1 MPLHPDPAI
10 SALTRQFTAAI
21 DMLRDAIAACPERL
35 WRARLWP
42 LGEHDVPGDLS
53 AFWYL
58 GYHTAFWLDLYLEG
72 SLEGFAPPAPF
83 NLDELDPAG
92 LIPAQVVSR
101 DALLAYVAHGRAKCV
116 SRLSA
121 LRSTADGPAN
131 GFPWMPCSYIELQMV
146 NMRNVQEHGAQ
157 LNLFLGQAAGL
168 PARWVKFGD
177 TMAT

>member
-1 MPLHPDPAI
+1 MSTHPDPALQ
-10 SALTRQFTAAI
+10 ALTRQFTAAI
-21 DMLRDAIAACPERL
+21 DMLCGALAACPDRL
-35 WRARLWP
+35 WQARLWTVT
-42 LGEHDVPGDLS
+42 GSDEQGDLA

-58 GYHTAFWLDLYLEG
+58 GYHSAFWLDLYLEG
-72 SLEGFAPPAPF
+72 TLDGFAPPAPF

-92 LIPAQVVSR
+92 LLPPRVYSR
-101 DALLAYVAHGRAKCV
+101 AELLGYLAHGRAKCV
-116 SRLSA
+116 SRMSA
-121 LRSTADGPAN
+121 LRSTSDGPAN

-168 PARWVKFGD
+168 PAHWVKFGD